1 MSAMSRHASRRW
13 LLSLAIAV
21 NCGMSAVAQDY
32 EAPSVMRQ
40 PANAKPLNGAA
51 NNGKPINMAQRGVP
65 TLAPKQAQAE
75 PNAEKPPVS
84 INAGQMLL
92 KDAAQ
97 KASTAK
103 DDGDLSEVIAIAT
116 EALKE
121 KPGAEGIAYANKL
134 LSWAHNRRG
143 QNFAENQLYDQA
155 VEDYNMALGYD
166 PTMWRAVHNRGVA
179 YAGAGKK
186 REAMADFTKALEM
199 NRGFVNTW
207 YNRGE
212 LQYEMGLYDKAWKDF
227 NEAVRVNNQDA
238 ASIAGRGKAAAR
250 MGKTREGLQDLD
262 AAVRMLPKDA
272 SLRLQRADLY
282 LAIRS
287 HGTALEDYRAAATLN
302 PQSGH
307 ALRGMAWIMS
317 TAPDQKLRNAEEGV
331 KLAQRAME
339 LDGNNDPRYVE
350 TLAAAY
356 ANSGQFDAAAE
367 LLKHALESAKGD
379 SAGRIQAQLAVYKE
393 GKPFRD
399 GPEPQSAKAPIPPR
413 PVQTKQR

>member
-1 MSAMSRHASRRW
+1 VQPETTPEKMP
-13 LLSLAIAV
+13 V
-21 NCGMSAVAQDY
+21 
-32 EAPSVMRQ
+32 
-40 PANAKPLNGAA
+40 PANA
-51 NNGKPINMAQRGVP
+51 
-65 TLAPKQAQAE
+65 
-75 PNAEKPPVS
+75 
-84 INAGQMLL
+84 GQLLL

-116 EALKE
+116 EAHKE

-155 VEDYNMALGYD
+155 VEDYNMALTYD
-166 PTMWRAVHNRGVA
+166 ATMWRAVHNRGVA
-179 YAGAGKK
+179 LAGAGKK
-186 REAMADFTKALEM
+186 REALADFSKALEM
-199 NRGFVNTW
+199 NRGFANTW
-207 YNRGE
+207 YNRAE
-212 LQYEMGLYDKAWKDF
+212 LQYDMGQYDKAWKDC
-227 NEAVRVNNQDA
+227 NGAIRVNQQDA
-238 ASIAGRGKAAAR
+238 ASIAGRGKSAAR

-262 AAVRMLPKDA
+262 TAVRMMPKDA
-272 SLRLQRADLY
+272 ALRLQRADLY

-307 ALRGMAWIMS
+307 ALRGMAWVMS
-317 TAPDQKLRNAEEGV
+317 TAPDQKIRNAEEGV

-339 LDGNNDPRYVE
+339 LDGNNDPRYIE

-356 ANSGQFDAAAE
+356 ANSGQFEAASE
-367 LLKHALESAKGD
+367 LLKHALESAKGE
-379 SAGRIQAQLAVYKE
+379 AVGRMQAQIAVYKE

-399 GPEPQSAKAPIPPR
+399 GPEPQSAKAPIPAR

>member
-1 MSAMSRHASRRW
+1 MGFGLVNVQAS
-13 LLSLAIAV
+13 
-21 NCGMSAVAQDY
+21 MAQQDP
-32 EAPSVMRQ
+32 PSVMRT
-40 PANAKPLNGAA
+40 PVSA
-51 NNGKPINMAQRGVP
+51 KPINMAQRGVP
-65 TLAPKQAQAE
+65 TMAPVQPE
-75 PNAEKPPVS
+75 TTPEKMPVPAS
-84 INAGQMLL
+84 AGQLLL

-116 EALKE
+116 EAIKE

-155 VEDYNMALGYD
+155 VEDYNMALSYD
-166 PTMWRAVHNRGVA
+166 ATMWRAVHNRGVA

-186 REAMADFTKALEM
+186 REALADFTKALEM
-199 NRGFVNTW
+199 NRGFANTW

-227 NEAVRVNNQDA
+227 NEAIRVNQQDA
-238 ASIAGRGKAAAR
+238 ASVAGRGKSSAR
-250 MGKTREGLQDLD
+250 MGKVREGLQDLD
-262 AAVRMLPKDA
+262 AAVRMMPKDA
-272 SLRLQRADLY
+272 ALRLQRADLY
-282 LAIRS
+282 LAIRG
-287 HGTALEDYRAAATLN
+287 HGTALEDYRAAAALN

-307 ALRGMAWIMS
+307 ALRGMAWVMS
-317 TAPDQKLRNAEEGV
+317 TAPDQRVRNAEEGV

-339 LDGNNDPRYVE
+339 LDGNNDPRYIE

-356 ANSGQFDAAAE
+356 ANSGQYEAAAE
-367 LLKHALESAKGD
+367 LIKHALESAKGEA
-379 SAGRIQAQLAVYKE
+379 AGRMQAQLAVYKD

>member
-1 MSAMSRHASRRW
+1 MSRQASRRW

-21 NCGMSAVAQDY
+21 NCGMSAMAQDY

-40 PANAKPLNGAA
+40 PANAKPLNSV

-65 TLAPKQAQAE
+65 TLAPAQAD
-75 PNAEKPPVS
+75 PNASTEKPPVS

-121 KPGAEGIAYANKL
+121 KPGAEGLAYANKL

-155 VEDYNMALGYD
+155 VEDYNMALSYD

-262 AAVRMLPKDA
+262 MAVKMLPKDA

-282 LAIRS
+282 LAIRA

-317 TAPDQKLRNAEEGV
+317 TAPDQRLRNAEEGV
-331 KLAQRAME
+331 KLAQKAME

-379 SAGRIQAQLAVYKE
+379 AAGRIQAQLAVYKE